1 MSRRWKLIPCVLLT
15 SVALVV
21 PTQGAVSG
29 AAASRPQA
37 PAQSH
42 GPAKAGRWVQLS
54 SSSGISSI
62 HQPSVMRLRSGG
74 IQVVWPQG
82 DAGSTESIRSR
93 IVKESGRIGS
103 PISTVVKGW
112 SDVVDDPRVIAH
124 GAKRLVAFGGLRSP
138 DVGET
143 LTGEMAYSTS
153 GNGTKWKL
161 GAGSLT
167 HTTYAY
173 ASYGSSAIDDGGT
186 PIVGVNA
193 PTAGSQVT
201 LHRGIDSSRPA
212 AAADWTTKSGA
223 FGCCAYHSALAQD
236 ARSDQVWTAWYS
248 NSSTRAHLGILA
260 EKVFPKPV
268 GKVRKAPG
276 SSTGSNSLD
285 PGQQVALAASSSG
298 GIFVAYKVGYPTA
311 NHIRIWEVGTRH
323 TLTISAKDVTFI
335 SLQPGTQGRLWL
347 AWLSRSQNV
356 IHVARTNAAVTHLG
370 AVRSVAPPGG
380 HSATVWNVTGAG
392 SAGPFHLVVNAQP
405 LGKKAQIWYQK
416 VSPGLTLVAKPR
428 SLDKGVVT
436 AKVTDAGKAVA
447 HAKVTFRGQSKQTNG
462 RGIAKFRVP
471 GSAHSGRYAMTATKA
486 GYFRGHASVKV
497 T

>member
-1 MSRRWKLIPCVLLT
+1 MNRRWKLIPCVLLT

-29 AAASRPQA
+29 AAASK
-37 PAQSH
+37 SH
-42 GPAKAGRWVQLS
+42 SAAASSGTAKAGKWIQLS
-54 SSSGISSI
+54 SSAGVSI
-62 HQPSVMRLRSGG
+62 INEPSALRLRTGG
-74 IQVVWPQG
+74 IQVIWRQQDGPN
-82 DAGSTESIRSR
+82 SESIRTR

-112 SDVVDDPRVIAH
+112 SSVVDDPRIIPH
-124 GAKRLVAFGGLRSP
+124 GAKRLVAFGGIRST

-143 LTGEMAYSTS
+143 LTGEMAYATS

-161 GAGSLT
+161 GPGSLT
-167 HTTYAY
+167 KTTSAY
-173 ASYGSSAIDDGGT
+173 ASYGTAAVDDGGT

-193 PTAGSQVT
+193 SSTSQVT

-212 AAADWTTKSGA
+212 AAPDWMTKSGT
-223 FGCCAYHSALAQD
+223 FGCCAYHAALAQD
-236 ARSDQVWTAWYS
+236 AKNDRVWTAWYS
-248 NSSTRAHLGILA
+248 NSSTASHAGILA
-260 EKVFPKPV
+260 EKVWPKPV
-268 GKVRKAPG
+268 AKALKAPG
-276 SSTGSNSLD
+276 SSKGTSALD

-323 TLTISAKDVTFI
+323 TLTIGAKDVTFI

-347 AWLSRSQNV
+347 AWLARSQNL

-370 AVRSVAPPGG
+370 AVRSIIPPGG

-392 SAGPFHLVVNAQP
+392 SAGPFHLVVNAQSP
-405 LGKKAQIWYQK
+405 SKKPQIWYQK
-416 VSPGLTLVAKPR
+416 VAPGLTLVAKPHK
-428 SLDKGVVT
+428 LDKGVVV
-436 AKVTDAGKAVA
+436 AKVSDAGRAVP
-447 HAKVTFRGQSKQTNG
+447 HAKVTFRGQTKLTNG
-462 RGIAKFRVP
+462 RGITKFRVP
-471 GSAHSGRYAMTATKA
+471 GTAPSGRYAMTAKKA
-486 GYFRGHASVKV
+486 GYFPGHASVRV